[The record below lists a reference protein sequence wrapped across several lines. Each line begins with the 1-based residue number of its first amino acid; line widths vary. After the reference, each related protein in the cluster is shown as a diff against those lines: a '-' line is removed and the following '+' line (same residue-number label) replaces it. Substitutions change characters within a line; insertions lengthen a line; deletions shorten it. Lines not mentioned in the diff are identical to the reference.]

1 MGKTEV
7 RSNEMRRMVESGVA
21 SIGDVLYM
29 QGAECFKDDDCSK
42 CKMGHMCKVDMNII
56 IDPSG
61 LKMEYQVS
69 WNQPWMMDH
78 TNRGF
83 VARGAYPKV
92 PELPIRNTDTKYR
105 YCKVTLY
112 STCQRALVWR

>member
-1 MGKTEV
+1 
-7 RSNEMRRMVESGVA
+7 MVENGVA

-42 CKMGHMCKVDMNII
+42 CKMGHMCKVDINII

-69 WNQPWMMDH
+69 WNQPWITPTGGSWHKGH
-78 TNRGF
+78 TLRY
-83 VARGAYPKV
+83 R
-92 PELPIRNTDTKYR
+92 ITDT
-105 YCKVTLY
+105 
-112 STCQRALVWR
+112 